1 MMAIAE
7 ITVIPIGTA
16 TTSLSGYVADMQRT
30 LASVEGINYEM
41 TAMGTIIEGSI
52 DRLFE
57 AIRRLH
63 ECPFQAGAG
72 RVSTVVK
79 IDDRRDQDSSVAQKL
94 ESVRAKLNA

>member
-1 MMAIAE
+1 MAIAE

-30 LASVEGINYEM
+30 LVSVEGINYEM

-57 AIRRLH
+57 AIQRLH

-94 ESVRAKLNA
+94 ESVRAKLKA